1 MNWRTTL
8 ITAFAVACA
17 SPALAA
23 QTAYPNKTIR
33 MIVGYPPGGG
43 ADIMARLVGERAS
56 EALGV
61 SLVIDNRP
69 GAGSTLAMGLA
80 AQATPDG
87 YTLLFSTA
95 GLTINPSLYNRVPY
109 DPINDFA
116 PISQVT
122 SSPFVLVV
130 REAMPVK
137 NLKELIAAAKAKPGS
152 LIYSSG
158 GNGSTGHLSG
168 ELFKSMAGIDV
179 QHIPYKGLAPAL
191 NDLLGGRVDMTM
203 SSLPSCMGHIKA
215 KRLKALAITT
225 ARRMPFAADIPTM
238 AEGGLEG
245 YDIEQWYGV
254 LAPSGTGKDA
264 VYKVYEALKRTLRSD
279 DAQLAEK
286 LASMGSRMN
295 VTDPGEFARFI
306 PANLAMWAGIVKI
319 SGARVE

>member
-1 MNWRTTL
+1 MTRVVIL
-8 ITAFAVACA
+8 LAAL
-17 SPALAA
+17 ALAA
-23 QTAYPNKTIR
+23 PGAAAAAQAAYPSKPIR

-43 ADIMARLVGERAS
+43 ADIMARLVGERAA

-61 SLVIDNRP
+61 PIVIDNRP

-95 GLTINPSLYNRVPY
+95 GLTINPALYKRVPY
-109 DPINDFA
+109 DPVKDFA
-116 PISQVT
+116 PISQVI

-130 REAMPVK
+130 RESMPAK
-137 NLKELIAAAKAKPGS
+137 TLQELIAAAKAKPGA
-152 LIYSSG
+152 LTYSSG

-203 SSLPSCMGHIKA
+203 SSLPSCIGYIKA
-215 KRLKALAITT
+215 KRLKVLAITT
-225 ARRMPFAADIPTM
+225 AQRMPFAADIPTM
-238 AEGGLEG
+238 AEGGLAG
-245 YDIEQWYGV
+245 YDVEQWYGV
-254 LAPSGTGKDA
+254 LAPSGTDRTAIHA
-264 VYKVYEALKRTLRSD
+264 VYDALKRTLRAD

-286 LASMGSRMN
+286 LAAMGARTT
-295 VTDPGEFARFI
+295 VTDPVAFARFI
-306 PANLAMWAGIVKI
+306 PGNLAMWAKVVKL